1 MSQHSHIQI
10 PFNTLIHD
18 ILSFIVER
26 EKKMFLANV
35 IVCVVV
41 RPPSFRGTGLLVL
54 MLPGKDVINR
64 APLWHEETLSVQ

>member
-26 EKKMFLANV
+26 EKKNV
-35 IVCVVV
+35 FSKCDCLC
-41 RPPSFRGTGLLVL
+41 G
-54 MLPGKDVINR
+54 GKATQFQRHWAFGSDAAR
-64 APLWHEETLSVQ
+64 QGYH